1 MPSAVNP
8 VPGAHIDT
16 KLQNSFAGGLPIS
29 ESSVLN
35 LTNPPR
41 NSRLRLF
48 VAKAIKPSFEWPLTL
63 VLLVDD
69 QVEHRGSV
77 A

>member
-1 MPSAVNP
+1 
-8 VPGAHIDT
+8 
-16 KLQNSFAGGLPIS
+16 
-29 ESSVLN
+29 
-35 LTNPPR
+35 
-41 NSRLRLF
+41 LRLF